1 MPNMSETDS
10 ILVTAAVITL
20 AYFLV
25 PPILIY
31 SIQRFRRDMQLLEFD
46 PALIPNSGIIEQFF
60 DEAIEDMERI
70 GFECLGEY
78 TLLDLVPGASAVVQ
92 LYRNVRTRE
101 SAMVSSV
108 WGTVDGKVQQRVQ
121 YTEFICRFEDD
132 RVRLIQTSNISRC
145 SSFPD
150 SMHELNHRLPHVKST
165 VDLYHS
171 HERLMQ
177 RHDPGTHR
185 VLRVD
190 DEFHG
195 DAAEFLRQ
203 AVLIECFDAQIA
215 TGYLQACDV
224 GWRPTAYGAIIMTWK
239 ELWPI
244 KSVLTARLHRRGRR
258 LAADLD
264 NEFGPLPKW

>member
-1 MPNMSETDS
+1 MSELQS
-10 ILVTAAVITL
+10 VLVTAAVIIL
-20 AYFLV
+20 AYFIG

-31 SIQRFRRDMQLLEFD
+31 CSQRFRRDMQLLEFD
-46 PALIPNSGIIEQFF
+46 PASIPNSGLVTQFF
-60 DEAIEDMERI
+60 DAAIEDMEKI
-70 GFECLGEY
+70 GFEFLGEFA
-78 TLLDLVPGASAVVQ
+78 LRDLVPGANAVVQ
-92 LYRNVRTRE
+92 LFRNVRTRE

-108 WGTVDGKVQQRVQ
+108 WGIVNGRVEQRVH
-121 YTEFICRFEDD
+121 YTEFICRFQDD

-150 SMHELNHRLPHVKST
+150 NPNELNHRLPHVKST
-165 VDLYHS
+165 IDLYHY

-195 DAAEFLRQ
+195 DATEFLRQ
-203 AVLIECFDAQIA
+203 AVLIECFDAQIM
-215 TGYLQACDV
+215 TGYLQPCDV
-224 GWRPTAYGAIIMTWK
+224 GWRPTVFGAMIMTWK
-239 ELWPI
+239 ELWPM
-244 KSVLTARLHRRGRR
+244 KSVLTAILRRRGRR
-258 LAADLD
+258 LATELD